1 MDLELIKT
9 ELRAFVEEREWSQ
22 FHSPENLAKS
32 IAIEASELLECF
44 QWGSNAEVNHVK
56 QELADVLIYCLL
68 LGDKYDLALEEVI
81 LEKIEINKQKY
92 PIGKAKGKSD
102 KYDRL

>member
-1 MDLELIKT
+1 MDLERIKS
-9 ELRAFVEEREWSQ
+9 ELRAFVDERDWSQ
-22 FHSPENLAKS
+22 FHSSDNLAKS
-32 IAIEASELLECF
+32 ISIEASELLECF
-44 QWGSNAEVNHVK
+44 QWGTNVDVRQVR

-68 LGDKYDLALEEVI
+68 LGEKYNFKLEELI

-92 PIGKAKGKSD
+92 PVDKAKGKSD